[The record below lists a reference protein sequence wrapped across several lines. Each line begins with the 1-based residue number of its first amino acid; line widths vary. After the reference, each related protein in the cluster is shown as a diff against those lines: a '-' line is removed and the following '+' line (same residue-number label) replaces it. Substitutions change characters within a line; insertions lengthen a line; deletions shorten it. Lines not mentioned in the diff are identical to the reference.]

1 MTNRIVN
8 IGRAFRL
15 LFLAAGIL
23 GLSGSFQALSAAEVA
38 VASDVPGVLW
48 SVPFLAILLG
58 IAILPLLPATHHA
71 WERNSN
77 KLLVSLALSAVT
89 LGYYGFRSI
98 PFYGETG
105 VGAVKGVLEHAIVE
119 DYVPFVILLFSLYVA
134 AGGIRLE
141 ADLVAS
147 PRTNATILGIGAVL
161 ASLIGTTGA
170 SMLMIRP
177 LLQTN
182 SERSKVAHTVVFF
195 IFLVSNVGGLLTPI
209 GDPPQIGRAH
219 V

>member
-1 MTNRIVN
+1 MTNQFVK

-89 LGYYGFRSI
+89 LGYY
-98 PFYGETG
+98 
-105 VGAVKGVLEHAIVE
+105 
-119 DYVPFVILLFSLYVA
+119 
-134 AGGIRLE
+134 
-141 ADLVAS
+141 
-147 PRTNATILGIGAVL
+147 
-161 ASLIGTTGA
+161 
-170 SMLMIRP
+170 
-177 LLQTN
+177 
-182 SERSKVAHTVVFF
+182 
-195 IFLVSNVGGLLTPI
+195 
-209 GDPPQIGRAH
+209 
-219 V
+219 